1 MEWEETEGK
10 EKGDEV
16 KGMDTRR
23 GEGGEEGGGRECKY
37 PLKTQ

>member
-23 GEGGEEGGGRECKY
+23 VVKRGEGVSVNIH
-37 PLKTQ
+37 